1 MLNLIIALLLHQVTS
16 SDFQC
21 PASNN
26 LVVQDDYGVQYI
38 VSCGTDADPGSYAGS
53 SVFNNWNE
61 CFQACSTHSIDANG
75 AGGPCNGFT
84 YVGALNGRGGG
95 SCYFKSGNMRF
106 VGSGSSLISV
116 ATPERC
122 PGCNIAGYANGTSPR
137 SSSAAGL
144 QTVSVTYTTI
154 QTRTETATRYSTNT
168 ITTTGTVTTTAVSS
182 YYTTA
187 ITTAVSISRET
198 LTTTTVQ
205 TTIQPASTVTS
216 VSTYST
222 TTVVTYTSVV
232 PASTQTNT
240 RTQTQLTTVTYVST
254 QPTTVVSTYV
264 STQPASTNTATIT
277 QRTTVVS
284 TYLTTSVVTQT
295 QTSTAPGTTFTTT
308 SVFTSTYPVTAT
320 ETTSFYTTSTA
331 VSTYRTTATV
341 TSVQPTTVLSTYVE
355 TVTSVQ
361 PASTIERTQT
371 QQTTIR
377 ETSVAPGPTQT
388 VTSTQLTT
396 YVSTFT
402 TSYPYTTTLPGATA
416 TTVSWATSTMR
427 TTIVSTLTTTIQE
440 TLTQPGTT
448 IQETTT
454 QPGVTVIST
463 LDRTVSGPTAT
474 YTTVSISYGEGSVIY
489 VTQTVFSPSS
499 TSSSAPFC
507 SSQPTSCPAVDEQ
520 TIVDCASGSQYYI
533 NCDISYEGI
542 VLESVTASDLLSC
555 LDLCSPV
562 FNCQAVAYNIETQIC
577 SQYEELFGN
586 PLYSPNSQIATL
598 TQRLNADDGAFG
610 AESISE
616 PDPTSVSSD
625 MSPSEATQSSQFSG
639 EQSFAPTIASSTSVL
654 EPSSISSETSA
665 SAFVQSGQMSSD
677 SAFTQITNGERT
689 SSSIFGAP
697 SSTFSFATSVS
708 SSLTIVTATSSTA
721 PTETPSTSS
730 ASSGVPSG
738 SASSSWS
745 TSESPLPTATGIPS
759 CSTQGEQSTYTDPST
774 GSVYVVQCNKEYQG
788 VVERSI
794 YKPDVEQCV
803 TDCSTNARC
812 IGVGYGTQEEICNE
826 YSAFA
831 PTSGNYS
838 EKVVFA
844 KMRARAVVYDG
855 GSTTTVP
862 ISTSYVPL
870 TAVTTPLPPSMAG
883 STSVS
888 ILSTSLSSSSSFSST
903 SASEAVLTSSTTSN
917 VGTRQPASSL
927 TTPAATK
934 TLSESYSSNSD
945 IQTPYGPTN
954 SLDATQHAN
963 SETTFSTWTTARTT
977 SEITPRSSSNV
988 SGASSQTGATMLSST
1003 NTGLVSQSVSASE
1016 LSLISSPTSP
1026 SSANSAAATSP
1037 SFQTSSTNDAA
1048 TTSLTVASPT
1058 RTLEPSATVCPGYD
1072 GTAAVD
1078 ENGVV
1083 YYVQC
1088 GVAYNGTV
1096 INPSSQKRQA
1106 VTGYTMLQCT
1116 DMCDQNEDCVGLT
1129 LGSDGRCTQ
1138 YSYVSGYLPDQAPVA
1153 AVPLSRAP
1161 SLPTEISVA
1170 ATSTNPP
1177 SSSFT
1182 SDVTSSQAGTSSI
1195 RASTGVD
1202 VANISSAQASTGTH
1216 TSSARAS
1223 TDNDSTVSPAQ
1234 ASTRTSGI
1242 NTSTFSN
1249 LTRSPAAPTKST
1261 SPPPI
1266 VTIFVTPSTCTA
1278 SHSVHFSTTT
1288 TYTTVTVGAP
1298 S

>member
-1 MLNLIIALLLHQVTS
+1 MLTLIIALLLQQVTS

-26 LVVQDDYGVQYI
+26 LIVQDDYGVQYV
-38 VSCGTDADPGSYAGS
+38 VSCGTDADPGAYASNGAYNS
-53 SVFNNWNE
+53 WND
-61 CFQACSTHSIDANG
+61 CFEACSTHSIDANG

-84 YVGALNGRGGG
+84 YAGALNGRGGG
-95 SCYFKSGNMRF
+95 TCYFKSGNMRF
-106 VGSGSSLISV
+106 VGSGSGLISV

-137 SSSAAGL
+137 SSSAAAV

-182 YYTTA
+182 YVTTA
-187 ITTAVSISRET
+187 ITTAVSTSRET

-205 TTIQPASTVTS
+205 TTTQPASTVTS
-216 VSTYST
+216 VSTYSIDNRANT
-222 TTVVTYTSVV
+222 DSTDYNPRDQRSTRSYTD
-232 PASTQTNT
+232 
-240 RTQTQLTTVTYVST
+240 YYFD
-254 QPTTVVSTYV
+254 PTHDLCLDIHDLLSIYDDVARCNRHYCFLGDIDHEDH
-264 STQPASTNTATIT
+264 N
-277 QRTTVVS
+277 RFH
-284 TYLTTSVVTQT
+284 YDNYY
-295 QTSTAPGTTFTTT
+295 PGD
-308 SVFTSTYPVTAT
+308 SDSAWHDH
-320 ETTSFYTTSTA
+320 SGDN
-331 VSTYRTTATV
+331 TTAWRNSRV
-341 TSVQPTTVLSTYVE
+341 NLGPNRFRTYGHPHY
-355 TVTSVQ
+355 SQ
-361 PASTIERTQT
+361 H
-371 QQTTIR
+371 
-377 ETSVAPGPTQT
+377 
-388 VTSTQLTT
+388 QLRRR
-396 YVSTFT
+396 VCDLCDPNS
-402 TSYPYTTTLPGATA
+402 
-416 TTVSWATSTMR
+416 
-427 TTIVSTLTTTIQE
+427 
-440 TLTQPGTT
+440 
-448 IQETTT
+448 
-454 QPGVTVIST
+454 
-463 LDRTVSGPTAT
+463 
-474 YTTVSISYGEGSVIY
+474 
-489 VTQTVFSPSS
+489 
-499 TSSSAPFC
+499 
-507 SSQPTSCPAVDEQ
+507 PTSCPVVDEQ
-520 TIVDCASGSQYYI
+520 TIVDCASGSQYNV

-542 VLESVTASDLLSC
+542 VFDSVTASGLLSC

-577 SQYEELFGN
+577 SQYEESSGN
-586 PLYSPNSQIATL
+586 PIYSPNTQFATL
-598 TQRLNADDGAFG
+598 IQRVNADDGAFG

-625 MSPSEATQSSQFSG
+625 MGPSEATQSSQFSG

-665 SAFVQSGQMSSD
+665 SAFVQSGQTSSD
-677 SAFTQITNGERT
+677 SAFTQITSGERT
-689 SSSIFGAP
+689 SSSIYWAP

-745 TSESPLPTATGIPS
+745 TSESILPTATGIPS

-812 IGVGYGTQEEICNE
+812 IGVGYDTQEEICNE

-838 EKVVFA
+838 QKIVFA

-883 STSVS
+883 SASVS
-888 ILSTSLSSSSSFSST
+888 ILSTSLSSSSSSSLT
-903 SASEAVLTSSTTSN
+903 STQEAVLTTSSSTSN
-917 VGTRQPASSL
+917 AGTGQPASSL

-934 TLSESYSSNSD
+934 SLSESYSSHPA
-945 IQTPYGPTN
+945 IQTPSSGPTN
-954 SLDATQHAN
+954 SLTATQYAS
-963 SETTFSTWTTARTT
+963 SETTVPTWTTARAT
-977 SEITPRSSSNV
+977 SEITLSSSSEV
-988 SGASSQTGATMLSST
+988 SGPSSKTGATMLSST
-1003 NTGLVSQSVSASE
+1003 NTGVASQSVSAPE
-1016 LSLISSPTSP
+1016 LSLMETPTSP
-1026 SSANSAAATSP
+1026 LSASGASATFSSLR
-1037 SFQTSSTNDAA
+1037 TSSTNDTA

-1058 RTLEPSATVCPGYD
+1058 RTLEPSATVCPDYD

-1106 VTGYTMLQCT
+1106 IAGYTMLQCT

-1153 AVPLSRAP
+1153 AVPLARAP
-1161 SLPTEISVA
+1161 SLPTDISVA
-1170 ATSTNPP
+1170 ATSTNAL

-1182 SDVTSSQAGTSSI
+1182 FDITSSQTDVSSLGV
-1195 RASTGVD
+1195 STVVD
-1202 VANISSAQASTGTH
+1202 VATISPAQASTGTH
-1216 TSSARAS
+1216 TSSARAL
-1223 TDNDSTVSPAQ
+1223 TDNNISTRSPAQ
-1234 ASTRTSGI
+1234 APTRTSGI

-1249 LTRSPAAPTKST
+1249 LTSSPAAPTKST

-1278 SHSVHFSTTT
+1278 SHSVYFSTTT
-1288 TYTTVTVGAP
+1288 TYTTVTIGAQ